1 MKFRQKLL
9 EIEAIQNTG
18 DNLKEIE
25 KFIMDGLENK
35 DEDLDLHYDED
46 KNILTHDDELMIPFN
61 DWISCE
67 DGEYGTYTTDG
78 LNYLYEPIK

>member
-25 KFIMDGLENK
+25 KFIIDGLENK

-46 KNILTHDDELMIPFN
+46 KNILTHGDELMIPFN

-67 DGEYGTYTTDG
+67 DGEYGRWT
-78 LNYLYEPIK
+78 

>member
-25 KFIMDGLENK
+25 KFIIDGLEEK
-35 DEDLDLHYDED
+35 DDDLNLHYDEN
-46 KNILTHDDELMIPFN
+46 KNILGYGDELLVPFE
-61 DWISCE
+61 DWISIE
-67 DGEYGTYTTDG
+67 HGEYGTYTTDG